1 MANSS
6 YQNIREQFIA
16 LQVDLDD
23 KNKICSVLEHKIQ
36 VERSLLSRIESDAAT
51 EYQAIL
57 ESELQTN
64 QFEMERL
71 RESSNAVSEAIY

>member
-23 KNKICSVLEHKIQ
+23 KNKICNVLEHKIQ
-36 VERSLLSRIESDAAT
+36 VERSLLSRIESDAAE

-57 ESELQTN
+57 ESDLQTN